1 MKNIN
6 IITPPDKLFNDAVQV
21 LLVYPTTDLQNA
33 IQDKLIDIEDDINI
47 YVYDKENYST
57 EYFDWLLTIFKMS
70 DITIID
76 VDNVQSHARDLLSY
90 MIAKQ
95 KTFWL
100 TKGENRVYNKLSNN
114 KIKDFEFLN
123 LNRPNKDLLFY
134 LCQPK

>member
-21 LLVYPTTDLQNA
+21 LLVYPTTDLKNA
-33 IQDKLIDIEDDINI
+33 IQDKQIDIEDDINI

-57 EYFDWLLTIFKMS
+57 EDIDWLLTIFKMS
-70 DITIID
+70 DIAIID

-90 MIAKQ
+90 MIAKP

-114 KIKDFEFLN
+114 KIKDFEFLSKLGGN
-123 LNRPNKDLLFY
+123 FEK
-134 LCQPK
+134 K

>member
-21 LLVYPTTDLQNA
+21 LLVYPTTDLKNA
-33 IQDKLIDIEDDINI
+33 IQDKLVDIEDDINI

-57 EYFDWLLTIFKMS
+57 EDIDWLLTIFKMS
-70 DITIID
+70 DIAIID
-76 VDNVQSHARDLLSY
+76 VDNVQSHTRDLLSY
-90 MIAKQ
+90 MIAKP

-114 KIKDFEFLN
+114 KIKDFEFLSKLGGN
-123 LNRPNKDLLFY
+123 FEK
-134 LCQPK
+134 K

>member
-21 LLVYPTTDLQNA
+21 LLVYPTTDLKNA
-33 IQDKLIDIEDDINI
+33 IQDKLVHIEDDINI

-57 EYFDWLLTIFKMS
+57 EDIDWLLTIFKMS
-70 DITIID
+70 DIAIID

-90 MIAKQ
+90 MIAKP

-114 KIKDFEFLN
+114 KIKDFEFLSKLGGN
-123 LNRPNKDLLFY
+123 FEK
-134 LCQPK
+134 K

>member
-21 LLVYPTTDLQNA
+21 LLVYPTTDLKNA
-33 IQDKLIDIEDDINI
+33 IQDKLVDIEDDINI

-57 EYFDWLLTIFKMS
+57 EDIDWLLTIFKMS
-70 DITIID
+70 DIAIIE

-90 MIAKQ
+90 MIAKP

-114 KIKDFEFLN
+114 KIKDFEFLSKLGGN
-123 LNRPNKDLLFY
+123 FEK
-134 LCQPK
+134 K

>member
-21 LLVYPTTDLQNA
+21 LLVYPTTDLKNA
-33 IQDKLIDIEDDINI
+33 IQDKLVDIEDDINI

-57 EYFDWLLTIFKMS
+57 EDIDWLLTIFKMS
-70 DITIID
+70 DIAIID

-90 MIAKQ
+90 MIAKP

-100 TKGENRVYNKLSNN
+100 TKGENRVYNLSL
-114 KIKDFEFLN
+114 IHI
-123 LNRPNKDLLFY
+123 
-134 LCQPK
+134 

>member
-21 LLVYPTTDLQNA
+21 LLVYPTTDLKNA

-57 EYFDWLLTIFKMS
+57 EDIDWLLTIFKMS
-70 DITIID
+70 DIAIID

-90 MIAKQ
+90 MIAKP

-100 TKGENRVYNKLSNN
+100 TKGEKRVYNKLSNN
-114 KIKDFEFLN
+114 KIKDFEFLSKLGGN
-123 LNRPNKDLLFY
+123 FEK
-134 LCQPK
+134 K

>member
-21 LLVYPTTDLQNA
+21 LLVYPTTDLKNA
-33 IQDKLIDIEDDINI
+33 IQDKLVDIEDDINI

-57 EYFDWLLTIFKMS
+57 EDIDWLLTIFKMS
-70 DITIID
+70 DIAIID

-90 MIAKQ
+90 MIAKP

-114 KIKDFEFLN
+114 KIEDFEFLSKLGGN
-123 LNRPNKDLLFY
+123 FEK
-134 LCQPK
+134 K

>member
-21 LLVYPTTDLQNA
+21 LLVYPATDLKNA

-57 EYFDWLLTIFKMS
+57 EDIDWLLTIFKMS
-70 DITIID
+70 DIAIID

-90 MIAKQ
+90 MIAKP

-114 KIKDFEFLN
+114 KIKDFEFLSKLGGN
-123 LNRPNKDLLFY
+123 FEK
-134 LCQPK
+134 K

>member
-21 LLVYPTTDLQNA
+21 LLVYPTTDLKNA

-57 EYFDWLLTIFKMS
+57 EDIDWLLTIFKMS
-70 DITIID
+70 DIAIID

-90 MIAKQ
+90 MIAKP

-114 KIKDFEFLN
+114 KIKDFEFLSKLGGN
-123 LNRPNKDLLFY
+123 FEK
-134 LCQPK
+134 K

>member
-33 IQDKLIDIEDDINI
+33 IQDNLVDIEDDINI
-47 YVYDKENYST
+47 YIYDKENYST
-57 EYFDWLLTIFKMS
+57 EDIDWLLTIFKMS

-76 VDNVQSHARDLLSY
+76 VDNVQSHARDLLGY
-90 MIAKQ
+90 MIAKP

-114 KIKDFEFLN
+114 KIKDFEFLSKLGGN
-123 LNRPNKDLLFY
+123 FEK
-134 LCQPK
+134 K